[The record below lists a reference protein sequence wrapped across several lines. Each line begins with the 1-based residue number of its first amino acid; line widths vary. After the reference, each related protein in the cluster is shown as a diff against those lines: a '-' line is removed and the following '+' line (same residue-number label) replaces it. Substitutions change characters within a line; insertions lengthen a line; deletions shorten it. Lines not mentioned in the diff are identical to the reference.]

1 MKKIALVACQMIRD
15 KNLCPGDVKC
25 LVALNR
31 KEGEFER
38 YKNDD
43 AAIVGIIEC
52 GDCEGNKNRV
62 VLSLGLLKMQLAALK
77 ETVDTIHVG
86 TCIMKFCK
94 KRDDL
99 IGAIK
104 DKAGVEV
111 VEGSHQYIPTTIF

>member
-1 MKKIALVACQMIRD
+1 MKKVAIVACQMIRS
-15 KNLCPGDVKC
+15 KNLCPADTKC
-25 LVALNR
+25 LVAMNR

-43 AAIVGIIEC
+43 ASIVGIVEC

-62 VLSLGLLKMQLAALK
+62 LLSLALLKMQLAALK

-94 KRDDL
+94 KKDDL
-99 IGAIK
+99 IGALK
-104 DKAGVEV
+104 EKAGIEV
-111 VEGSHQYIPTTIF
+111 VEGTHQYVPPTIF

>member
-1 MKKIALVACQMIRD
+1 MKKIAIVACQMIRD

-38 YKNDD
+38 YKNENP
-43 AAIVGIIEC
+43 AIVGIIEC

-62 VLSLGLLKMQLAALK
+62 LLSLGLLKMQLSALN
-77 ETVDTIHVG
+77 ETLDTLHLG

-94 KRDDL
+94 KKDDL
-99 IGAIK
+99 LGAIK
-104 DKAGVEV
+104 EKAGIEV
-111 VEGSHQYIPTTIF
+111 IEGTHQYVPPTIF